1 MGRRHAQAEKPANKF
16 VRRGVVRAMRC
27 NENADGEV
35 KKEKGWDGC
44 KKEGARACWGRDR
57 SGGLRTG

>member
-44 KKEGARACWGRDR
+44 KKEGARACRWRDG
-57 SGGLRTG
+57 SGVLRTG